1 MKKQPIMGKV
11 DAILRSNGK
20 LEAGADYRGD
30 DSAAGFL
37 AITGAYFKISYIFYQ
52 NSFSS
57 KEFTK
62 ALKVYSAQNNE

>member
-1 MKKQPIMGKV
+1 MLF
-11 DAILRSNGK
+11 AFNGK

-57 KEFTK
+57 LNLLKHSK
-62 ALKVYSAQNNE
+62 YIALKIIVN